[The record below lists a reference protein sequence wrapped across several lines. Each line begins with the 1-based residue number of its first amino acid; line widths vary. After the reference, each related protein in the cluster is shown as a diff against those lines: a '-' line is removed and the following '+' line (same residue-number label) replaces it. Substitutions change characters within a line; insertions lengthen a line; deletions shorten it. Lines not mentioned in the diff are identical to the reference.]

1 MSLSKSFLNR
11 QKFNLSVVQK
21 MVIGFTSLAVLLL
34 VTSGLSYLGLRDIK
48 DSAERVAFKKMPIQ
62 AAVAE
67 ANKNALSLARVTTN
81 AYFETTT
88 AQLNELE
95 KNYIS
100 FKTGLE
106 NGISKVSSLVSSQ
119 NAVILEQTLI
129 VSDDYFAASNAM
141 FNSKYAVLDANKQLE
156 SLTEKALN
164 STDEASALM
173 LDLSY
178 LEGNSADMQNLIGMS
193 TNIDNKLGLMLTNI
207 KELYRESNAQSAADI
222 IDNIDY
228 SLSNIEVD
236 VAYAKRI
243 AADIDDQ
250 GLLAMFDDQY
260 LLMREALSGENGMFA
275 LKNMQLNMQAKA
287 SEQKQSA
294 EEYVNQALFGLKSLS
309 DSVNK
314 DALLGQEH
322 ILASVQS
329 NVVKSVVIALIG
341 LVATA
346 TLAFI
351 ATRSI
356 AIPLAKANTSLRI
369 LSKGDLSKTL
379 DESGHD
385 EFSYL
390 AKNINQLIHSLR
402 SLIGSIHEK
411 ENNLRE
417 VAMRNISIGAD
428 SLKQV
433 STQQTEIDT
442 TSEITHRVKS
452 TSQSNIEQ
460 INKADKKIVEA
471 ISQSDKV
478 VGLVEQNAEQ
488 VKEQASQAKIS
499 TDIVNRLGE
508 NSNKIGS
515 ILDVIKTIAEQT
527 NLLAL
532 NAAIEAARAGEQGR
546 GFAVVADEVRTL
558 ATRTH
563 NSTEEI
569 ERMIA
574 NLQKDS
580 HSAVAAMNEGAEQ
593 VQRGVILTDEVKLQ
607 VNQIKQLIECLAKVN
622 QNVVDETIAQDQLL
636 DEVVGRLNTIVQLSK
651 NTASSTQSCNAA
663 SHEIEDQMNALR
675 EAVGQF
681 SL

>member
-1 MSLSKSFLNR
+1 MSLSKSLLNR

-88 AQLNELE
+88 TQLNELE

-636 DEVVGRLNTIVQLSK
+636 DEVVRRLNTIVQLSK